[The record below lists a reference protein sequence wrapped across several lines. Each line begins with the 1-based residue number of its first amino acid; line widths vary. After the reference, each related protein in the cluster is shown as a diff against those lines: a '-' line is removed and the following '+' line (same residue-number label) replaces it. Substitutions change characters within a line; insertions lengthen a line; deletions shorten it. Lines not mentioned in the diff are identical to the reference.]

1 MPHDEESIPALND
14 LPLPVEKRFTS
25 AQLVRCPSCTRA
37 NPPTRMNCMYCGVVL
52 PVTEAAATLRKP
64 TLRPLEDWEQGYN
77 IILVKG
83 GADRA
88 SRESLGEMASLL
100 RLDPENL
107 RLIFMRGGMAPLAR
121 AESMEEAVMI
131 EERLRS
137 FRLETV
143 VVADAALAVDSMPCK
158 RIRSLELL
166 EEGVVGREPGAE
178 SRLPTRWDEILLIV
192 AGRLF
197 VKRVEVDDLKALS
210 AKPDAA
216 QARELTGDEAVLDV
230 YTRKQDGGW
239 RILSAGFDFSCL
251 RERKGLLA
259 SGNFRLLTELLR
271 QRAPQA
277 DFDDSYLHL
286 RQALTVVWP
295 MVQRSEGGGFR
306 RAHMGKYTA
315 GGQTVSDNETQFTRY
330 SRLLHNFKLR
340 GL

>member
-1 MPHDEESIPALND
+1 MPHDDESIPALND
-14 LPLPVEKRFTS
+14 LPLPLERFNST
-25 AQLVRCPSCTRA
+25 QLVPCPACARA
-37 NPPTRMNCMYCGVVL
+37 NAPTRLNCMYCGVVL

-64 TLRPLEDWEQGYN
+64 ALRPLEDWEQGYN
-77 IILVKG
+77 IILAKG

-88 SRESLGEMASLL
+88 ARESLGEMAAFLH
-100 RLDPENL
+100 LDPENL

-121 AESMEEAVMI
+121 AESMEEALLI
-131 EERLRS
+131 EERMRS
-137 FRLETV
+137 FQVETV
-143 VVADAALAVDSMPCK
+143 VVADAALAVESMPPK

-166 EEGVVGREPGAE
+166 EEGMVGREPGAE
-178 SRLPTRWDEILLIV
+178 SRLPIRWDEMLLIV

-210 AKPDAA
+210 KPEAA
-216 QARELTGDEAVLDV
+216 NARELSGDEAVLDI
-230 YTRKQDGGW
+230 YTKKQDGGW

-259 SGNFRLLTELLR
+259 SGNFRLLTEVLR
-271 QRAPQA
+271 QRAPLA
-277 DFDDSYLHL
+277 DFDDSYFQL

-295 MVQRSEGGGFR
+295 MVERSEGGGLR

-315 GGQTVSDNETQFTRY
+315 GGLTVSDNEIQFTRY